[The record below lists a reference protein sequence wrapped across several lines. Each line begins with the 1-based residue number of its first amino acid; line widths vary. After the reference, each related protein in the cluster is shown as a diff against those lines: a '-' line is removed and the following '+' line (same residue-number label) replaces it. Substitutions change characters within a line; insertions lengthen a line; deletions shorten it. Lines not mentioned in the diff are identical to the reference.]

1 MLHEGART
9 TLSSPRKSIT
19 VRAEE
24 EVMGATIPGRPIE
37 EGGSR
42 WIGVRAVSPSE
53 EPLAGVFDL
62 DLERRT
68 WRYVDGRQVKAQE
81 AVEAGHDG
89 LRRRR
94 QRTILVNHSDRDLSA
109 PR

>member
-1 MLHEGART
+1 MLHEGARSRAAT
-9 TLSSPRKSIT
+9 SSPPASQSRALEFIKELVPGVGSGFESIT

-68 WRYVDGRQVKAQE
+68 WRYVDGRQVKAQ
-81 AVEAGHDG
+81 
-89 LRRRR
+89 
-94 QRTILVNHSDRDLSA
+94 
-109 PR
+109 